1 MTERTDDDSWDLSS
15 SVGATATMVAA
26 SRALATRSAR
36 PLINDP
42 FAEPLVRA
50 VGMPYFNRLLDG
62 ENPSGDPEYDPE
74 QSANHMAVR
83 TKFYDEFFLDAGAAA
98 GSGRRSS
105 WPPASTP
112 AATACRG
119 RRAPSSIEI
128 DLPAVLDFKDAVLA
142 DLGATPDRDAP
153 HRRRRPA

>member
-1 MTERTDDDSWDLSS
+1 MTQRTDDDSWDLSS

-50 VGMPYFNRLLDG
+50 VGMPYFIRLLDG
-62 ENPSGDPEYDPE
+62 ENPSGDPEHDPE

-83 TKFYDEFFLDAGAAA
+83 TRFYDEFLPALIQAGKTVV
-98 GSGRRSS
+98 
-105 WPPASTP
+105 STP
-112 AATACRG
+112 VATACRG
-119 RRAPSSIEI
+119 RRAPWSSRSTC
-128 DLPAVLDFKDAVLA
+128 P
-142 DLGATPDRDAP
+142 RC
-153 HRRRRPA
+153 